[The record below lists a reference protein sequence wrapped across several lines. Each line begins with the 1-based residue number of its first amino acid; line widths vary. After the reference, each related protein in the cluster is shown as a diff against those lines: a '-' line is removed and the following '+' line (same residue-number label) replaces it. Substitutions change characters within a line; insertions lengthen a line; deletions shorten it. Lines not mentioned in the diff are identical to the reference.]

1 MVRFTLRHDLGCDA
15 ARFWQLFLDRDFS
28 VAMYRA
34 LGFPRFD
41 VVFQEETDAAIARA
55 VTGTPK
61 LDVPGPVAKVLGPG
75 FSYREEGRFDRG
87 EQVFRFV
94 MKTPLEGKL
103 RIEGALRC
111 EPRSDAASVRVVD
124 LEAEAKIFGV
134 GGMLEASTEKSLR
147 KGWDDSAAFINRWV
161 AEHP

>member
-1 MVRFTLRHDLGCDA
+1 VRFG
-15 ARFWQLFLDRDFS
+15 
-28 VAMYRA
+28 
-34 LGFPRFD
+34 
-41 VVFQEETDAAIARA
+41 
-55 VTGTPK
+55 
-61 LDVPGPVAKVLGPG
+61 
-75 FSYREEGRFDRG
+75 
-87 EQVFRFV
+87 

-111 EPRSDAASVRVVD
+111 EPRGDAASVRVVD

-134 GGMLEASTEKSLR
+134 GGMLEASTAKSLR